1 MDMVRILDL
10 SRRFLQRALTAD
22 FQREH
27 ASDEERTTLAAQ
39 PKPITD
45 PLAQD
50 YVAWRRAALW
60 LAGVVLSVG
69 LLLTIIDHQPIA
81 EAMAEG
87 IGPQATVEQ
96 VVKAVGE
103 ANVALLDD
111 LQYFDLLLKAC
122 IAGLVFYAAHSWQL
136 VNRSRSVARWAWL
149 VALLIPLAVSA
160 WPWATSLDFSHLD
173 QVDQFGRR
181 IGDSSLVKRSFATIF
196 ASATLVTLGPKLL
209 ALFPGIMRSSL
220 TLKTL
225 LPEATAPGWLTVVFA
240 PFMAGF
246 LLLLLCLLSQTE
258 GSLVAIGAILLLAIG
273 PCVYVRRARDLV
285 RPHTAAEVSTVVR
298 GVRKQALMFSGA
310 GLVLLLVYLFSLE
323 SLSKLTIAHVLIEAV
338 GSILLTMVAISDITL
353 ALLAFSQRQGATF
366 QSSELR
372 VAYEQRLQALGA
384 AGLTDVESAL
394 GVHDLANLRK

>member
-1 MDMVRILDL
+1 MDVARILDL
-10 SRRFLQRALTAD
+10 SRRFVQRALTAD

-27 ASDEERTTLAAQ
+27 ATEAERTALAAHK
-39 PKPITD
+39 KPITD

-60 LAGVVLSVG
+60 VAGVVLSIG
-69 LLLTIIDHQPIA
+69 LLLTVIQHQPIA
-81 EAMAEG
+81 EAMAETF
-87 IGPQATVEQ
+87 GPQATVEQ
-96 VVKAVGE
+96 VVTAVGA

-122 IAGLVFYAAHSWQL
+122 IAGLVLYAAHSWQL
-136 VNRSRSVARWAWL
+136 VNRSRSVARWAWIA
-149 VALLIPLAVSA
+149 ALLIPLAVAA
-160 WPWATSLDFSHLD
+160 WPWASSLDFSHLD
-173 QVDQFGRR
+173 QTNAFGQR
-181 IGDSSLVKRSFATIF
+181 IGDSSLAKRSFATFF
-196 ASATLVTLGPKLL
+196 ASLTLVTLGPKLL

-258 GSLVAIGAILLLAIG
+258 GSLVAIAAILLLAIG

-285 RPHTAAEVSTVVR
+285 RPHSAAEVTTIVR
-298 GVRKQALMFSGA
+298 GVRKQALLFSGA
-310 GLVLLLVYLFSLE
+310 GLVLMLVYLFSNE
-323 SLSKLTIAHVLIEAV
+323 SLPKLTLTHVLVEAL
-338 GSILLTMVAISDITL
+338 GSVLLTMVAISDITL

-366 QSSELR
+366 QTSELK

-394 GVHDLANLRK
+394 GVNDLANLRQ